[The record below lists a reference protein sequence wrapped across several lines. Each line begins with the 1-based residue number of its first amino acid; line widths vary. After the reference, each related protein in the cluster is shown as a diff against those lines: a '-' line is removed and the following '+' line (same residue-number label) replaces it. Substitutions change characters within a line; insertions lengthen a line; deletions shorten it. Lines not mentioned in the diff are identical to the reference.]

1 MAATDNWLVVVP
13 TELKF
18 RFELRKNVPCTL
30 TLQNPT
36 GDRVAFK
43 VKTTSPKKYCV
54 RPSSGIVEPG
64 GSKEV
69 QVIMQAQR
77 EYPPSLADCKDKFLV
92 QCVKLAGSAASDAKE
107 VTSDMFDVTKQRDIR
122 QTKLR
127 VVLVGPPKPPSPV
140 PEGVEEPT
148 SPATLAYR
156 DASAGAAGGLRDQ
169 LGAAQEDKAAIRK
182 RLELLEDRSAAG
194 GGTRGGSGGAQQQLA
209 KAPGGFGVLHLVI
222 VAILAFLI
230 GHFAHVNVPLLTE
243 KFNLKP

>member
-1 MAATDNWLVVVP
+1 MAESNWLVVAP

-36 GDRVAFK
+36 GERVAFK

-64 GSKEV
+64 SSKEV

-92 QCVKLAGSAASDAKE
+92 QCVKLGASDAKE
-107 VTSDMFDVTKQRDIR
+107 VTPDMFDAARQKDIR

-140 PEGVEEPT
+140 PEGVEEPV
-148 SPATLAYR
+148 SPATLGYR
-156 DASAGAAGGLRDQ
+156 DTTSAGTAGTVLRDQ
-169 LGAAQEDKAAIRK
+169 LGAAQEDKAEIRK
-182 RLELLEDRSAAG
+182 RLEMLEDRSAASAG
-194 GGTRGGSGGAQQQLA
+194 ARSGGAQQQQRA
-209 KAPGGFGVLHLVI
+209 AAPGGFSVLHLVL
-222 VAILAFLI
+222 VAILAFLV
-230 GHFAHVNVPLLTE
+230 GHFASVTVPLLTD
-243 KFNLKP
+243 KLNQLKQH